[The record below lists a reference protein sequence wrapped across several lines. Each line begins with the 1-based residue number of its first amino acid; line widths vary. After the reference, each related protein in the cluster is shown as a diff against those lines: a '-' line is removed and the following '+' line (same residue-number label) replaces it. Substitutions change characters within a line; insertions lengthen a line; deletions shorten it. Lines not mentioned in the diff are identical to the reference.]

1 MKATILTVVI
11 WLLPVPCLA
20 DAPSSEEVSP
30 TNNLSKTEHFL
41 PGEEV
46 VTETG
51 KKVKVWSTRGPV
63 KVSPP
68 PQPFDDPRKG
78 YIDGANII
86 VDERSGSAI
95 KRNDREEFAIPTQS
109 R

>member
-1 MKATILTVVI
+1 MKATILSAVF
-11 WLLPVPCLA
+11 WLLPLSCFA
-20 DAPSSEEVSP
+20 DAPSSVEVSP

-78 YIDGANII
+78 HIGGANVI
-86 VDERSGSAI
+86 VDDRSGSII
-95 KRNDREEFAIPTQS
+95 KRTEKEEFAIPTPPQ
-109 R
+109 